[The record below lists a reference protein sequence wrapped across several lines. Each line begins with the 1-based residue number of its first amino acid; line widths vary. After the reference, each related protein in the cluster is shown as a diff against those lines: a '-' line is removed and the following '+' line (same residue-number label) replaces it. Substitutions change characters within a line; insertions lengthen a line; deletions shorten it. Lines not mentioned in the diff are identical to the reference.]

1 MTYDLKFTLLWER
14 ASIRWLL
21 MRALLIKAIA
31 SIYRDDSDTVFL
43 GLSYDQR
50 PSNACLPT
58 FAGSNVPK
66 NFHLVITEISGNV
79 PATSE
84 DFRRNSKE
92 YICTFPKIKCPEMF
106 PRGLNTIRSCLKDGD
121 FSVLP
126 ISENRSDFF
135 FFKLSNLKS
144 GQYSV

>member
-1 MTYDLKFTLLWER
+1 MTYDLKFMLLWER

-58 FAGSNVPK
+58 FAGSNVQKKFPPCHNRDFRK
-66 NFHLVITEISGNV
+66 RAG
-79 PATSE
+79 
-84 DFRRNSKE
+84 DFRR
-92 YICTFPKIKCPEMF
+92 F
-106 PRGLNTIRSCLKDGD
+106 
-121 FSVLP
+121 
-126 ISENRSDFF
+126 
-135 FFKLSNLKS
+135 
-144 GQYSV
+144 